1 VYPEFGVGTGEGAS
15 RGDCPTH
22 KIKIINHY
30 ANQEIEVEVP
40 EDRCV
45 VRMGWGDNS
54 ARQQMC
60 GCLRLWSQ
68 REQCHQLRVVGGRG
82 GANCCTCLHVPASA
96 ETLLKWEA
104 TVPGS
109 RCSVFC

>member
-45 VRMGWGDNS
+45 
-54 ARQQMC
+54 AR
-60 GCLRLWSQ
+60 
-68 REQCHQLRVVGGRG
+68 
-82 GANCCTCLHVPASA
+82 
-96 ETLLKWEA
+96 
-104 TVPGS
+104 
-109 RCSVFC
+109 

>member
-1 VYPEFGVGTGEGAS
+1 VYPQFGVGTGEGAS

-45 VRMGWGDNS
+45 VQMKGGGSSATGRQQLQRGLLAHAQTPVRHQHS
-54 ARQQMC
+54 AR
-60 GCLRLWSQ
+60 L
-68 REQCHQLRVVGGRG
+68 
-82 GANCCTCLHVPASA
+82 
-96 ETLLKWEA
+96 
-104 TVPGS
+104 
-109 RCSVFC
+109 